1 MKDGWEFGWTDYAFI
16 IGLTGVIA
24 FYSIRFVIKFFNG
37 GSI

>member
-1 MKDGWEFGWTDYAFI
+1 MKDGWDFGLWDYSCI
-16 IGLTGVIA
+16 IGLTGVIS